1 MRDHLGV
8 TVTLAFVLA
17 ACGGRPGPGNFEKF
31 TANEN
36 GVRVLERYIQ
46 DTSNP
51 DDARVEAAVTLV
63 QGGWALHL
71 RKVLD
76 GCPDREDLAAQ
87 TAEALIRRLPDL
99 AGTPDVLA
107 ATRDGTFIA
116 LSLAPAAE
124 RGPLQKRLAD
134 WVFAGLGPESS
145 ADEVKKAVESRAL
158 VAQIADLGPHGADGA
173 TWMIRHGFAVEKL
186 SQYLLSLKDA
196 EVEAKML
203 AAFKALHATPD
214 IAIPSHHVEAIGTIR
229 STDAV
234 EYLLDL
240 AQDDGQEPDIRSLAF
255 NQAAEALDRPEGL
268 RGARDPILARLR
280 KMIARNDPDDR
291 WAAARYLVN
300 LEGIAALDEV
310 LAALQDDGVYP
321 RALEDP
327 RKTLVDFCKGV
338 ILRDRPLGAGGPGEG
353 GRVRPIED
361 VLRTVKRLL
370 ASSNRVHQALGVV
383 CVKATEDPTYADLLK
398 PLQKSRVSL
407 EPVIGEKVTLGTL
420 AQNAA
425 DGLALMAE
433 VQAAQASGALSAE
446 DAKRKRFFA
455 LVDLLDTGDAL
466 RKAVEERFA
475 EASRA
480 RKP

>member
-1 MRDHLGV
+1 MRNRLCA
-8 TVTLAFVLA
+8 TVALAFVLA
-17 ACGGRPGPGNFEKF
+17 ACGGRPGPGNFAKF

-36 GVRVLERYIQ
+36 GVRLLERYIQ

-51 DDARVEAAVTLV
+51 DDARVEAVVTLV
-63 QGGWALHL
+63 QNGWALGL
-71 RKVLD
+71 RKALD
-76 GCPDREDLAAQ
+76 GCPDREDLAAKS
-87 TAEALIRRLPDL
+87 ADALIRRLPDL
-99 AGTPDVLA
+99 AGMPDVLA
-107 ATRDGTFIA
+107 ATRDGAFIA
-116 LSLAPAAE
+116 LSLAPAAD

-134 WVFAGLGPESS
+134 WAFGGLGPESS
-145 ADEVKKAVESRAL
+145 AEEVKKAVESRVL
-158 VAQIADLGPHGADGA
+158 VAQIADLGPSGADGA
-173 TWMIRHGFAVEKL
+173 TWLIRHGFAVEKL
-186 SQYLLSLKDA
+186 SQYLLSLKDPG
-196 EVEAKML
+196 VEAKML
-203 AAFKALHATPD
+203 AAFKVLHATPD
-214 IAIPSHHVEAIGTIR
+214 IAIPYDHVEAIGKIR
-229 STDAV
+229 STEAV

-240 AQDDGQEPDIRSLAF
+240 AQDDRQDPDIRSLAF

-268 RGARDPILARLR
+268 RGDREPILARLR
-280 KMIARNDPDDR
+280 KMLARNDPDDR
-291 WAAARYLVN
+291 WAAARYVVS
-300 LEGIAALDEV
+300 LEGIAALDGV
-310 LAALQDDGVYP
+310 LAALKDDGVYP

-338 ILRDRPLGAGGPGEG
+338 ILRDRPQRAGGPGEG
-353 GRVRPIED
+353 GRAKPIED
-361 VLRTVKRLL
+361 ALRTVRRLL
-370 ASSNRVHQALGVV
+370 ASPNRVHQALGVV
-383 CVKATEDPTYADLLK
+383 CVKAAEDPAHADLLK

-433 VQAAQASGALSAE
+433 VQAAEASGALSAE

-455 LVDLLDTGDAL
+455 LVNLLDTGDAL

>member
-1 MRDHLGV
+1 MRNRIIA
-8 TVTLAFVLA
+8 AFVVSGVLS

-36 GVRVLERYIQ
+36 GVRLLERYIQ

-51 DDARVEAAVTLV
+51 DAARVEAVVTLV

-76 GCPDREDLAAQ
+76 GCPDREDMARKVAD
-87 TAEALIRRLPDL
+87 ALIARLPDL
-99 AGTPDVLA
+99 AGKPEVLA
-107 ATRDGTFIA
+107 ATRDGAFMA
-116 LSLAPAAE
+116 LSLIPEAE
-124 RGPLQKRLAD
+124 RGPFQKRLAE
-134 WVFAGLGPESS
+134 WVFGGVGPDSPAE
-145 ADEVKKAVESRAL
+145 DLKRAVESRVL

-186 SQYLLSLKDA
+186 AQYLLALKDA

-203 AAFKALHATPD
+203 QAFKALHATPD
-214 IAIPSHHVEAIGTIR
+214 IAIPYHHVEAIGKIR
-229 STDAV
+229 SNDAV

-240 AQDDGQEPDIRSLAF
+240 AQDDRQEPDIRSLAF
-255 NQAAEALDRPEGL
+255 NQAAEALDHPEGL
-268 RGARDPILARLR
+268 RGARDTILARLER
-280 KMIARNDPDDR
+280 MLQRNDPDDR
-291 WAAARYLVN
+291 WAAARYLVS
-300 LEGIAALDEV
+300 LRGMAALDEV
-310 LAALQDDGVYP
+310 LLALKDDGVYP

-338 ILRDRPLGAGGPGEG
+338 ILRDRPVAEALGT
-353 GRVRPIED
+353 IH
-361 VLRTVKRLL
+361 RLL
-370 ASSNRVHQALGVV
+370 ASRNRVHLALGVV
-383 CVKATEDPTYADLLK
+383 CLKAAGDAAHADLLR
-398 PLQKSRVSL
+398 PLLRSKVSL

-420 AQNAA
+420 AQNAL

-433 VQAAQASGALSAE
+433 VQAAEASGALSGE
-446 DAKRKRFFA
+446 DAKRKGFFA
-455 LVDLLDTGDAL
+455 LVNLLDTGDAL
-466 RKAVEERFA
+466 RKAVEDRFA